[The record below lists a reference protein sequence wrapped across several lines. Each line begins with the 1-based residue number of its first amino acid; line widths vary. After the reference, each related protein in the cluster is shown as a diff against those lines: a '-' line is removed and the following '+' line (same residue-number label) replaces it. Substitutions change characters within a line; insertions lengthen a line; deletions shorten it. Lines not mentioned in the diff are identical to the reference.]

1 MVEVGEGEA
10 DESKSGEGMGGG
22 ALTEK
27 GWEVEEKPVSID
39 IRDKS
44 DGDVLEED
52 EIEEEVIVL
61 SPNNSES
68 DAYKRE
74 LNADDVLEEKRGKV
88 LGEEREETK
97 EGDFCSVRGDD
108 VVCISSVSCAWTDVR
123 AASAFFFVCNRV
135 ACGCV
140 VVVEE
145 VEEKREETDWV
156 WMEEEVEW
164 INDKGEEVKETDVT
178 FLMSC
183 RASVGLLITLI
194 LLVIGLEIEEED
206 EVVEEIEIVDDAGD
220 SVDVAE
226 VDETDAALVLIKTDG
241 EVVEDIVVDVFG
253 VLEVV
258 EEGVDGEVEL
268 ELVWLVLDIFDDLF
282 NLLKSL
288 NINYDLTGHKT
299 IVIYV

>member
-1 MVEVGEGEA
+1 
-10 DESKSGEGMGGG
+10 
-22 ALTEK
+22 
-27 GWEVEEKPVSID
+27 
-39 IRDKS
+39 
-44 DGDVLEED
+44 
-52 EIEEEVIVL
+52 
-61 SPNNSES
+61 
-68 DAYKRE
+68 
-74 LNADDVLEEKRGKV
+74 
-88 LGEEREETK
+88 
-97 EGDFCSVRGDD
+97 
-108 VVCISSVSCAWTDVR
+108 
-123 AASAFFFVCNRV
+123 
-135 ACGCV
+135 
-140 VVVEE
+140 
-145 VEEKREETDWV
+145 
-156 WMEEEVEW
+156 MEEEVEW

-183 RASVGLLITLI
+183 RASVGLLIALI